1 MLLVSNGFILINPSQ
16 DLALGCGTGKP
27 VSSNSIHSNLEVN
40 ILFLTSEDKKNK
52 ILFLSFDTLFV
63 GPRVTSA
70 IIEGLKNYLTPEQIF
85 ISGTHTHNATA
96 LDETKPMMGYVNF
109 GHQTKVIDSVI
120 QRSIEIMSQIHTPA
134 VSKGKKFLVEGVV
147 SRRSFTPLRVYRNRL
162 RMGEVLQRPE
172 VLDTPEVVSELIEFI
187 DVSGLCLASILIF
200 PCHPVFFYLKETI
213 SSDFVGQLRNSL
225 KREMTF
231 SDNHTLIFLQ
241 GASGEL
247 NPKTV
252 ENFSLNPI
260 KLLRQVNQRKKFP
273 EVSIE
278 EFHKW
283 CDDLKNQ
290 IMSSE
295 ESDSWKVLNNC
306 SGSLK
311 TNLRQILQNNYIK
324 SISQT
329 ERLIELHSVD
339 IEGLQII
346 GVSAELTWDFRM
358 SILGTLPNVT
368 LSGCMRDTFG
378 YLTSE
383 MQFQRGGYEA
393 RGHYDAFSIKHLS
406 PLETIE
412 KIGLEIKNLLR

>member
-1 MLLVSNGFILINPSQ
+1 MLLVSSGFILINPSQ
-16 DLALGCGTGKP
+16 DLALGCGTGRP
-27 VSSNSIHSNLEVN
+27 VPSNSIHSDLEVN

-63 GPRVTSA
+63 GPKVTSA
-70 IIEGLKNYLTPEQIF
+70 IIEGLKKYLTPEQIF

-96 LDETKPMMGYVNF
+96 LDETKPRMGYVNF
-109 GHQTKVIDSVI
+109 YHQAKVIDSVI
-120 QRSIEIMSQIHTPA
+120 QKSIEIMGKIHTPV

-147 SRRSFTPLRVYRNRL
+147 SRRSFTPLRIYTNRVGI
-162 RMGEVLQRPE
+162 GEVLQKPE
-172 VLDTPEVVSELIEFI
+172 VLDTPEVASELIQFI

-200 PCHPVFFYLKETI
+200 PCHPVFFFLKETI

-225 KREMTF
+225 KREITF

-247 NPKTV
+247 NPQIV
-252 ENFSLNPI
+252 GNLSLNPI
-260 KLLRQVNQRKKFP
+260 KLLQQMNQRKKFR

-283 CDDLKNQ
+283 CNNLKNQ
-290 IMSSE
+290 ILSSG
-295 ESDSWKVLNNC
+295 ESDSWKVLPNC
-306 SGSLK
+306 IGSLK
-311 TNLRQILQNNYIK
+311 TNLRSILQNNYIK
-324 SISQT
+324 SVSQT

-339 IEGLQII
+339 IEGLKII

-358 SILGTLPNVT
+358 CILGTLPNVT
-368 LSGCMRDTFG
+368 LSGCMRDTYG

-383 MQFQRGGYEA
+383 LQFKRGGYEA
-393 RGHYDAFSIKHLS
+393 SEHYEAFSINHLS

-412 KIGLEIKNLLR
+412 KIGLEIKKML

>member
-1 MLLVSNGFILINPSQ
+1 MLLISNGFVTINPSQ

-40 ILFLTSEDKKNK
+40 ILFLTSENNKNK
-52 ILFLSFDTLFV
+52 VLFLSIDTLFV
-63 GPRVTSA
+63 GPRLTSA
-70 IIEGLKNYLTPEQIF
+70 FIEGLKNYLTPEQIF

-96 LDETKPMMGYVNF
+96 LDETKPTMGLVNF
-109 GHQTKVIDSVI
+109 SHQTKIIDSVI
-120 QRSIEIMSQIHTPA
+120 QKSIEIMTKIHTPV

-147 SRRSFTPLRVYRNRL
+147 SRRSFTLLRVYRNRL
-162 RMGEVLQRPE
+162 GVGEVLQEPE
-172 VLDTPEVVSELIEFI
+172 VLDTPEVTSELIEFI
-187 DVSGLCLASILIF
+187 DINGICLASILIF

-213 SSDFVGQLRNSL
+213 SSDFVGQLRISL
-225 KREMTF
+225 KKEITF

-247 NPKTV
+247 NPKTD
-252 ENFSLNPI
+252 ENLSLNPI
-260 KLLRQVNQRKKFP
+260 KLLKQINQRKKFR

-278 EFHKW
+278 AFHKW
-283 CDDLKNQ
+283 CHNLKNQ

-295 ESDSWKVLNNC
+295 ESDSWKVLNN
-306 SGSLK
+306 SAGRLK
-311 TNLRQILQNNYIK
+311 TNLRQVSQNNYIR

-329 ERLIELHSVD
+329 ERLIEFHFVD
-339 IEGLQII
+339 IEGLKII

-358 SILGTLPNVT
+358 CILGTLPNVT

-383 MQFQRGGYEA
+383 LQLKRGGYEA
-393 RGHYDAFSIKHLS
+393 RGHYDAFSIKHYS
-406 PLETIE
+406 PKDTIE
-412 KIGLEIKNLLR
+412 KIGIEIKNLLK